1 MFQCETTCT
10 ANDSGAVSMNNDL
23 NIATTFQFV
32 QATPHECAPAVE
44 APAPFAVTVG
54 AVNSIIITPAVLRE
68 A

>member
-1 MFQCETTCT
+1 
-10 ANDSGAVSMNNDL
+10 MNNDL
-23 NIATTFQFV
+23 NIATNFQFV
-32 QATPHECAPAVE
+32 ASSRDECAPAVE

>member
-1 MFQCETTCT
+1 MMNSNRNIES
-10 ANDSGAVSMNNDL
+10 NSNSSVSMASD
-23 NIATTFQFV
+23 
-32 QATPHECAPAVE
+32 EAPAVE